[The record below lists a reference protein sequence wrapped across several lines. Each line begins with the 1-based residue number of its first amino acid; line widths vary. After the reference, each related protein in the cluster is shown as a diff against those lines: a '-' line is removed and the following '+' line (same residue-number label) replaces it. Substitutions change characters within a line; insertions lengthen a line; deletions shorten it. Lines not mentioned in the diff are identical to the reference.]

1 MSFVLF
7 LLTQI
12 MEEFGLQQLSV
23 LSAFMSLAWFG
34 TAVNLSNKV
43 PTRKEAQDAH
53 EKLSTGTKGNR
64 QTRKVVKKQE
74 KKKKK

>member
-1 MSFVLF
+1 
-7 LLTQI
+7 
-12 MEEFGLQQLSV
+12 
-23 LSAFMSLAWFG
+23 MSLAWFG